1 LIDLSVKKFR
11 LNTLI
16 LFLFLLFSNCT
27 SNSTEGEKHIFY
39 VNQKLL
45 SEESYTSSNFT
56 FNTPKGWVLV
66 NPKDSINLVFLS
78 PIDSSMMLVNI
89 TNKFDPMGFSKPQ
102 YAEFTNNGIN
112 FQQNVYQN
120 SIAVVFDIK
129 IKKNNDSLSL
139 YYAVPRIR
147 MNENMTNI
155 ESSMGSLRFD

>member
-1 LIDLSVKKFR
+1 MKKFR
-11 LNTLI
+11 LVILI
-16 LFLFLLFSNCT
+16 LFLFLLFSSCT
-27 SNSTEGEKHIFY
+27 KNSTEEEKRVFY

-45 SEESYTSSNFT
+45 SEESYTFNNFT

-66 NPKDSINLVFLS
+66 NPKDSVNIVFLS

-89 TNKFDPMGFSKPQ
+89 TSKYDPMGFPKPQ

-139 YYAVPRIR
+139 YYAVPRMR

-155 ESSMGSLRFD
+155 ESSMGSLRLDSK